1 MLRPEMTLDDFV
13 ATMKARLDQFALDWR
28 AQQKADPEHWPA
40 TMPFPDWWE
49 QFEIDPLN
57 T

>member
-1 MLRPEMTLDDFV
+1 MGLDDFV

-40 TMPFPDWWE
+40 EMPFPDWWE
-49 QFEIDPLN
+49 QFEIDPSN